1 MLAEVM
7 QRRHVDLIDV
17 GAFLAIHFD
26 VDEEIVHHLRGCRV
40 LEALVRHDVTPM
52 AGGVADRK
60 QDRLVGALCL
70 GECLGSPW
78 PPVDGV
84 VLVLEQ
90 IGAGLA
96 GETVFVG
103 RNGGIGRHSIT
114 MPDSVVG
121 SVREPNNHRWMVG
134 CGSM

>member
-52 AGGVADRK
+52 AGGIAD
-60 QDRLVGALCL
+60 
-70 GECLGSPW
+70 
-78 PPVDGV
+78 
-84 VLVLEQ
+84 
-90 IGAGLA
+90 
-96 GETVFVG
+96 
-103 RNGGIGRHSIT
+103 
-114 MPDSVVG
+114 
-121 SVREPNNHRWMVG
+121 
-134 CGSM
+134 

>member
-1 MLAEVM
+1 M
-7 QRRHVDLIDV
+7 
-17 GAFLAIHFD
+17 
-26 VDEEIVHHLRGCRV
+26 
-40 LEALVRHDVTPM
+40 
-52 AGGVADRK
+52 
-60 QDRLVGALCL
+60 
-70 GECLGSPW
+70 
-78 PPVDGV
+78 VDGV

-90 IGAGLA
+90 IGAGLV

-121 SVREPNNHRWMVG
+121 SVRESNNHRWMVG